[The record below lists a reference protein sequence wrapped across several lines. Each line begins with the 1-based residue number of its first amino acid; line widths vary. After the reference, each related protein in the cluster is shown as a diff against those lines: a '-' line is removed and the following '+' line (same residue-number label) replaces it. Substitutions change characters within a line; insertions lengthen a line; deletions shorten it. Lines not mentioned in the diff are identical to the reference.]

1 MISFSFDIVVKMFTI
16 ENFPEEYFGYKII
29 ERNDNVLFLEY
40 SYSNVYWIKNK
51 IVAVKFSGL
60 DGQRLFIHTVEKDDA
75 GKCQYT
81 GCFAVENSRS
91 VLSQFF
97 DAVSVG
103 EIDYSNYKEFTG
115 VEYVVLT
122 PKDMVAVISEEECYH
137 TNIDG
142 DTVTVRRHEGDI
154 RRIEVD
160 FNSMYCV
167 VKGVSE
173 SGDVLDMFN
182 TCRTGFIVEYIKEFL
197 GDYSNVRIGMVEARL
212 DVSING

>member
-1 MISFSFDIVVKMFTI
+1 MFTI

-40 SYSNVYWIKNK
+40 SYSNIYWIKNK
-51 IVAVKFSGL
+51 TIAVKFSGL
-60 DGQRLFIHTVEKDDA
+60 DGRRLFIHTVEKDDA
-75 GKCQYT
+75 GKYHSI
-81 GCFAVENSRS
+81 GCYAVRNDRS

-122 PKDMVAVISEEECYH
+122 HKDMVAVIAEEECYH

-142 DTVTVRRHEGDI
+142 DTVTVRKHEGDI
-154 RRIEVD
+154 RFVEIEYVQYLPNW
-160 FNSMYCV
+160 FYCRV
-167 VKGVSE
+167 
-173 SGDVLDMFN
+173 
-182 TCRTGFIVEYIKEFL
+182 Y
-197 GDYSNVRIGMVEARL
+197 
-212 DVSING
+212 

>member
-1 MISFSFDIVVKMFTI
+1 MFTI
-16 ENFPEEYFGYKII
+16 ENFPGEYFGYKII
-29 ERNDNVLFLEY
+29 DRNENVLFLEHM
-40 SYSNVYWIKNK
+40 SSRNYWIKNK
-51 IVAVKFSGL
+51 SVAVKFSGL
-60 DGQRLFIHTVEKDDA
+60 DGQRLFIHTVEEDDS
-75 GKCQYT
+75 GNYQST
-81 GCFAVENSRS
+81 GCYAVENSRS

-122 PKDMVAVISEEECYH
+122 PKDMVSVIAEEECYH
-137 TNIDG
+137 TDVDG

-154 RRIEVD
+154 RRVEVD
-160 FNSMYCV
+160 FDSMYCV

-173 SGDVLDMFN
+173 SGNVLDMFN
-182 TCRTGFIVEYIKEFL
+182 ACRTGFIVEYIKELL

-212 DVSING
+212 DDYINE

>member
-1 MISFSFDIVVKMFTI
+1 MFTI

-29 ERNDNVLFLEY
+29 DRNENILFLEHIN
-40 SYSNVYWIKNK
+40 SRNYWIKNK
-51 IVAVKFSGL
+51 TAAVKFSGL
-60 DGQRLFIHTVEKDDA
+60 DGRRLFIHTVEKDNA
-75 GKCQYT
+75 GNYQST
-81 GCFAVENSRS
+81 GCYAVENSRS

-103 EIDYSNYKEFTG
+103 EIDYSNCKEFTG

-122 PKDMVAVISEEECYH
+122 PKDMVAVIAEEERYH

-142 DTVTVRRHEGDI
+142 DTVTVRKQKGDI
-154 RRIEVD
+154 RFVEIEFD
-160 FNSMYCV
+160 SMHCV

-173 SGDVLDMFN
+173 SGNVLDMFN

-212 DVSING
+212 DDYING

>member
-1 MISFSFDIVVKMFTI
+1 MFTI
-16 ENFPEEYFGYKII
+16 ENFPEEYFGYKVID
-29 ERNDNVLFLEY
+29 RNENVLFLEY
-40 SYSNVYWIKNK
+40 SYSNIYWIKNK
-51 IVAVKFSGL
+51 LVAVKFSGL
-60 DGQRLFIHTVEKDDA
+60 DGRRLFIHTVEKDNSENY
-75 GKCQYT
+75 QST
-81 GCFAVENSRS
+81 GCYAVENSRS

-122 PKDMVAVISEEECYH
+122 PKDMVAVIAEEECYH

-142 DTVTVRRHEGDI
+142 DTATVRKHKGDI
-154 RRIEVD
+154 RLVEIEFD
-160 FNSMYCV
+160 SMYCV

-173 SGDVLDMFN
+173 SGNVLDMFN
-182 TCRTGFIVEYIKEFL
+182 TCRAGFIVEYIKEFL

-212 DVSING
+212 DERIDG